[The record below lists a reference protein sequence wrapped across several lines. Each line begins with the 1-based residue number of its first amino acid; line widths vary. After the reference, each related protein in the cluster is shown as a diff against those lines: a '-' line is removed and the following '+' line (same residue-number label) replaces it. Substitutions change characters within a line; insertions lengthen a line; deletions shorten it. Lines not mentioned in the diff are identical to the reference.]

1 MRPGSEAARGRLT
14 IADVNTL
21 SEEAFTDLFGD
32 VFEDS
37 DWVAK
42 RAYASRPFSSADDMH
57 AAMWRQVEEA
67 SSAEQLQLLYAHP
80 DLGSRARMS
89 SASAGEQSGAGL
101 DRLTTEE
108 YNEFTALN
116 NNYRDKFGF
125 PFLFAV
131 KGSTKQ
137 DILEAL
143 RRRLQSTP
151 DAERQEALTQV
162 RQIAAFRLNEMII
175 DRAGLK

>member
-1 MRPGSEAARGRLT
+1 MRPGSEAARTRLT
-14 IADVNTL
+14 IADVNAL
-21 SEEAFTDLFGD
+21 SEESFADLFGG

-37 DWVAK
+37 EWVAK
-42 RAYASRPFSSADDMH
+42 RAYASRPFSSVDNMC
-57 AAMWRQVEEA
+57 AAMWRQVDEA
-67 SSAEQLQLLYAHP
+67 SPVEQLQLLRAHP

-89 SASAGEQSGAGL
+89 SASTNEQSGAGL
-101 DRLTTEE
+101 DRLTAEE
-108 YNEFTALN
+108 YDELTALN
-116 NNYRDKFGF
+116 SNYRDKFGF

-143 RRRLQSTP
+143 RRRSQSTP

-162 RQIAAFRLNEMII
+162 RRIAAFRLEKMII
-175 DRAGLK
+175 EKAGLK